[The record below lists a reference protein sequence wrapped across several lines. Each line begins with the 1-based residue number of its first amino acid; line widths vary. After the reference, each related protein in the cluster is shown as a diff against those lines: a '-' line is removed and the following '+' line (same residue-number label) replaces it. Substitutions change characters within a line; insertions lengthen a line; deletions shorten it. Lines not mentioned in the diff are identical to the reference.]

1 MDLIRR
7 NTDYAVRAMVY
18 LTKNRRKEP
27 VSSRQISNNQDI
39 SYELVCKL
47 LQKLQKNKLVKSSMG
62 PKGGFLLGREP
73 SKINLLEIIEAIQ
86 GPVSLNRCQLPV
98 NGCPLKKDCPVGK
111 ELKKVQSNINKQ
123 LKKLTLS
130 GFIREKHK

>member
-1 MDLIRR
+1 
-7 NTDYAVRAMVY
+7 MVY
-18 LTKNRRKEP
+18 LTKNRRKKP
-27 VSSRQISNNQDI
+27 VSSKQISNDQDI

-86 GPVSLNRCQLPV
+86 GPVSLNRCLIITDF
-98 NGCPLKKDCPVGK
+98 CPRRKNCPI
-111 ELKKVQSNINKQ
+111 S
-123 LKKLTLS
+123 KKLSKLQKEINR
-130 GFIREKHK
+130 FLAEVNLEELIKNQHKKCFKHK